1 MARPLPDLV
10 LFLDEC
16 LGSTDVS
23 GALRAAGIRIEL
35 FHEHFDASTPDD
47 KWLAE
52 VGHRGWTALTKDQRI
67 RRRQAEF
74 EALLE
79 ANVAAFVL
87 TSGNLTGPAMGR
99 AFVLGYTRMQKCC
112 ATTCRHSSPRL
123 MPMGECGCSPMQ
135 RGARPRRSPDVGAAV
150 TLAGC
155 GRPPLHS
162 LPGARGVPSP
172 SGLNVRAAISR
183 RGPDARPR
191 RAVLRRSRAPR
202 AVR

>member
-1 MARPLPDLV
+1 

-99 AFVLGYTRMQKCC
+99 AFVLAYPRMQKML
-112 ATTCRHSSPRL
+112 RDY
-123 MPMGECGCSPMQ
+123 MPPF
-135 RGARPRRSPDVGAAV
+135 VAAV
-150 TLAGC
+150 DAD
-155 GRPPLHS
+155 GRVRL
-162 LPGARGVPSP
+162 LTNATR
-172 SGLNVRAAISR
+172 RAAKKKS
-183 RGPDARPR
+183 
-191 RAVLRRSRAPR
+191 
-202 AVR
+202 